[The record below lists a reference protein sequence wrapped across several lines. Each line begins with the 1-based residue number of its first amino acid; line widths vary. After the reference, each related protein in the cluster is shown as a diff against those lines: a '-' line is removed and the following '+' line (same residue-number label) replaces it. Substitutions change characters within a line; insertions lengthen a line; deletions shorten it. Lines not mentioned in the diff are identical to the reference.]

1 MRLQLLDVLHPSQ
14 AWPGTTLEALSQL
27 AWAHLKAVAIRSRR
41 LRAPQVQLLDL
52 GLPSASK
59 PNVVAYDRHVLF
71 AADDP
76 VDATR
81 HRSPCPIS
89 TTRIDEAFVLA
100 QVDAFA
106 YAARELIGSTSCR
119 EMRSLMR
126 VRDVIQ

>member
-89 TTRIDEAFVLA
+89 TTRIDEAFVHEMPEELVGLVFA
-100 QVDAFA
+100 QADLVA
-106 YAARELIGSTSCR
+106 YAGE
-119 EMRSLMR
+119 R
-126 VRDVIQ
+126 V

>member
-52 GLPSASK
+52 GLPSVSK

-89 TTRIDEAFVLA
+89 TTRIDEAFVHEMPEELVGLVFA
-100 QVDAFA
+100 QADLVA
-106 YAARELIGSTSCR
+106 YAGE
-119 EMRSLMR
+119 R
-126 VRDVIQ
+126 V

>member
-89 TTRIDEAFVLA
+89 TTRIDEAFVHEMPEELVGLIFA
-100 QVDAFA
+100 QADLVA
-106 YAARELIGSTSCR
+106 YAGE
-119 EMRSLMR
+119 R
-126 VRDVIQ
+126 V